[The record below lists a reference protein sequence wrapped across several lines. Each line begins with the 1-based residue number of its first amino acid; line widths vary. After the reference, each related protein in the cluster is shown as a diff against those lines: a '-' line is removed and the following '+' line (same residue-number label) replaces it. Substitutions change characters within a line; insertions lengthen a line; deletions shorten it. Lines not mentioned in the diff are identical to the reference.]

1 MDQSTPTQ
9 QVATGSTFSGVPSTL
24 QNQSPPQDEYST
36 PIPANAT
43 DTPGGPA
50 PSNAV
55 TSGPQG
61 AAPAQQVSSDDEYNT
76 PVPEGA
82 TDTPGTPPTKPGF
95 LSRVGEVT
103 GVSGMADLGKQA
115 IQYGEKNAKDFGQ
128 ARPID
133 ALTDAI
139 SDMRNGNWKQAIEK
153 ADKLVRVLSG
163 FDPDN
168 PLIEAAKQIVKHSIT
183 EAAAAARQ
191 QREGST
197 TDQAL
202 SALDPSGAIRSIKE
216 GLEAASKDYNSG
228 NTAGAAGDVLT
239 APLRSH
245 EVGSIPLIGGA
256 IQQLGENTNED
267 LHDHNYWAVAGD
279 VLGAV
284 GAVFGPHFVG
294 KAGSALKAAALDT
307 PVADAAGTISRIN
320 SAATKASADPLAKVK
335 SIAETTKAD
344 IDDTFDQAQKQIDT
358 ETDQYTQQAN
368 NARENVSKQVDD
380 ERDVARADAKG
391 IREKA
396 DQATRDYKQ
405 GASTEADN
413 VALDRKE
420 AAKAKLDASNKLVD
434 DTLAKA
440 NDTAHANLLKN
451 LTSVSADAVEPAS
464 LAKTVSDAIAKYK
477 DTASEAYEEAINGEN
492 GLATQLKGEKS
503 PGKGSQ
509 RQTAAQERLNAPVPD
524 DDYETK
530 TLKGI
535 SGNKLSSD
543 VKDYLTD
550 VANGAETVT
559 KAKGTEPAV
568 TKPLPDKTIDDLVRS
583 RQAAR
588 KAAYEGYLSGDPNA
602 VALREMVKAY
612 DADIETMAKGSGKPE
627 LIDKF
632 NQAKTKYFNDRRL
645 LESDTA
651 EALKLNNEPDKAIDD
666 ASKFFVS
673 GPNASGKIA
682 AIRSIGGDEMMN
694 SIAKTRIAE
703 MRRLAETD
711 PKSFSKQWEALAK
724 QPGLRENFFGP
735 DLTNQ
740 LDGVNGTYKTA
751 LKYAKD
757 KAAQMKEAAAGK
769 NALTSR
775 MNNSLRKADSQAI
788 SNTAFQR
795 DQEAAA
801 AHESANSAI
810 AKSDAFKRKAITDNY
825 NAATRAIAENADTK
839 LQSARDVKATASKPY
854 NAFIKNMIEGR
865 VNKEL
870 TTGRIDAQDIRN
882 VKAIAGT
889 HWDDAAKGI
898 FDKALQDASPE
909 GRFNP
914 ETLLKWWGDIEPD
927 VREEMFSNHDPETLR
942 AYNDFIHEV
951 QNTIPAQALIKRNAM
966 KAGAVGLTAG
976 GALLGSHFLG
986 PFGELIAT
994 LVGLKYGGNL
1004 TKPLVEWAATHPKVW
1019 EAAGKISKGTSAAQA
1034 ATGKALSGTAT
1045 VGRYAPL
1052 ANQPASKRSVYDSAA
1067 SALGGAQR

>member
-1 MDQSTPTQ
+1 MPDPQQ
-9 QVATGSTFSGVPSTL
+9 QVATGSTMSGNPSTA
-24 QNQSPPQDEYST
+24 
-36 PIPANAT
+36 PANPSDPPLPQGYSASDVVDGPPMSAGV
-43 DTPGGPA
+43 DTSQPA
-50 PSNAV
+50 PPPALPPGYSASDIV
-55 TSGPQG
+55 DGPPTPETS
-61 AAPAQQVSSDDEYNT
+61 T
-76 PVPEGA
+76 
-82 TDTPGTPPTKPGF
+82 TKPGM
-95 LSRVGEVT
+95 LSRIGEVT
-103 GVSGMADLGKQA
+103 GVSGMVDLGKQA
-115 IQYGEKNAKDFGQ
+115 IQYGQKNAQTFGQ

-139 SDMRNGNWKQAIEK
+139 SDMRNGDWKQATEK

-216 GLEAASKDYNSG
+216 GLETASKDYNSG
-228 NTAGAAGDVLT
+228 NTMGAVGDVVT
-239 APLRSH
+239 APLQSH
-245 EVGSIPLIGGA
+245 EVGSIPMIGGA
-256 IQQLGENTNED
+256 IQQFGESTDQD
-267 LHDHNYWAVAGD
+267 LHDHNYSALIGD

-284 GAVFGPHFVG
+284 GAVFGPHLVG
-294 KAGSALKAAALDT
+294 KAGSAFKAAALDT
-307 PVADAAGTISRIN
+307 PVADAAGTMSRIN
-320 SAATKASADPLAKVK
+320 SAAKKASADPLAKVK
-335 SIAETTKAD
+335 TIAETTKAD
-344 IDDTFDQAQKQIDT
+344 IDDTFDQAQKKIDA
-358 ETDQYTQQAN
+358 EKEADTQQASTTKTD
-368 NARENVSKQVDD
+368 AIGQADKEWEAS
-380 ERDVARADAKG
+380 RADAKTTHDN
-391 IREKA
+391 A
-396 DQATRDYKQ
+396 NQATRDYKQ
-405 GASTEADN
+405 DAVTEADN
-413 VALDRKE
+413 AALDRKE

-434 DTLAKA
+434 DTLTKA
-440 NDTAHANLLKN
+440 NDAAHANLLKN
-451 LTSVSADAVEPAS
+451 LTAVSADAVEPAS

-477 DTASEAYEEAINGEN
+477 DTASEAYEDAINGEN

-509 RQTAAQERLNAPVPD
+509 RQTTAQERLNAPVPD

-550 VANGAETVT
+550 VSNGAETVT

-651 EALKLNNEPDKAIDD
+651 ESLKLNNEPDKAIDD

-682 AIRSIGGDEMMN
+682 AIRSIGGDDMMN

-740 LDGVNGTYKTA
+740 LDGINVTYKTA

-757 KAAQMKEAAAGK
+757 KAAQMKEAAVGK
-769 NALTSR
+769 NAITGRL
-775 MNNSLRKADSQAI
+775 NNTLRKADSQTI
-788 SNTAFQR
+788 SNTEFQR
-795 DQEAAA
+795 NQDAAATHEAANA
-801 AHESANSAI
+801 DI
-810 AKSDAFKRKAITDNY
+810 AKSDAFKRQTITDNY
-825 NAATRAIAENADTK
+825 SAAIKAIAKNAETQLDAARDTK
-839 LQSARDVKATASKPY
+839 AIASKPY
-854 NAFIKNMIEGR
+854 NGFIRNMIEGR

-870 TTGRIDAQDIRN
+870 TTGSIDAQDVRN
-882 VKAIAGT
+882 VKAIAGS

-898 FDKALQDASPE
+898 FDKALQDASPN

-914 ETLLKWWGDIEPD
+914 DALLKWWDKIEPD
-927 VREEMFSNHDPETLR
+927 VREEMFSNHDAATLR
-942 AYNDFIHEV
+942 SYNDFIDEIKK
-951 QNTIPAQALIKRNAM
+951 TTPAQELIKRGAM
-966 KAGAVGLTAG
+966 TASTAGISAGAA
-976 GALLGSHFLG
+976 ALGVHYLG
-986 PFGELIAT
+986 PIGELVGTA
-994 LVGLKYGGNL
+994 LGLKYGGSIA
-1004 TKPLVEWAATHPKVW
+1004 KSIVEKAATHPTAWRVASKL
-1019 EAAGKISKGTSAAQA
+1019 SKGTSAVQSGV
-1034 ATGKALSGTAT
+1034 GKGLSGAAT
-1045 VGRYAPL
+1045 VGQYAPL
-1052 ANQPASKRSVYDSAA
+1052 ANQPSSRRSVYDSAA
-1067 SALGGAQR
+1067 SALSGTRQ